1 MILGT
6 WASHAL
12 GFAGEVLARV
22 VVEPLAEVV
31 VRRFEPAPGASLGC
45 EFCESMS
52 EDNTR
57 LAMQVRELESAREA
71 CVGLGTRVRELEAEV
86 VHLRLDE
93 AHTQQVAC
101 TFALERD
108 EARGRAEAL
117 ERERDEA
124 RARADALERE
134 RDAAVREAEAVRRDF
149 VLKHDGWLQHMR
161 ELSDRIETRT
171 RERDV
176 ARDRVAELE
185 RRLRQRGGNVL
196 AAFPTEP
203 PLRVVEDEDP

>member
-22 VVEPLAEVV
+22 VIEPLAEVV

-52 EDNTR
+52 EETTR
-57 LAMQVRELESAREA
+57 LAM
-71 CVGLGTRVRELEAEV
+71 RVRELEEEV

-93 AHTQQVAC
+93 AHTQQLAC
-101 TFALERD
+101 T
-108 EARGRAEAL
+108 
-117 ERERDEA
+117 
-124 RARADALERE
+124 
-134 RDAAVREAEAVRRDF
+134 VRRDF
-149 VLKHDGWLQHMR
+149 VLKQHMR
-161 ELSDRIETRT
+161 ELSD